1 MAVLKDEQSAVETD
15 ITYQQLLQGV
25 KALVR
30 EKDEWENTIADGVK
44 AIQADAEALK
54 AETRV
59 LTDNLHILEGYLLKL
74 IGGDRVTLEAIRREF
89 YGSLYVEG
97 EGLAEIEGL
106 WMRTGEI
113 DTSSRLDND
122 QPIVTGIVGHVKQ
135 DYRALPTMSGVQQ
148 T

>member
-15 ITYQQLLQGV
+15 ITHQQLLQGLGPLEEEV

-30 EKDEWENTIADGVK
+30 EKGEWENVIADDVK

-54 AETRV
+54 TETRV
-59 LTDNLHILEGYLLKL
+59 LTDNLYILEGYLLKL
-74 IGGDRVTLEAIRREF
+74 IGGDRDTLEAIRREF

-106 WMRTGEI
+106 MRTGEI
-113 DTSSRLDND
+113 DASSGLDMTDRL
-122 QPIVTGIVGHVKQ
+122 
-135 DYRALPTMSGVQQ
+135 
-148 T
+148 

>member
-15 ITYQQLLQGV
+15 ITHQQLLQGLGPLEEEV

-30 EKDEWENTIADGVK
+30 LKDEWENAIADGVE

-54 AETRV
+54 TETRV
-59 LTDNLHILEGYLLKL
+59 LTDNLYILEGYLLKL
-74 IGGDRVTLEAIRREF
+74 IGGDRDTLEATRREF

-106 WMRTGEI
+106 
-113 DTSSRLDND
+113 
-122 QPIVTGIVGHVKQ
+122 
-135 DYRALPTMSGVQQ
+135 
-148 T
+148 